1 MGRAKR
7 NKRISQAIRFDAG
20 PLEIQAAE
28 GKEGSPAFTMQAYG
42 GGRLH
47 LGNFPHP
54 AVIAAEGVEVHG
66 GADTIPILRDHDG
79 KRPVGHGK
87 PIVASDSLQ
96 VEGTISQTSADAKQI
111 IEASRNGYPWQASIG
126 GRMTE
131 KPTFVKA
138 GKTVTVNGRRQSG
151 PVYVVNAFM
160 WTETSVVSVG
170 ADADRA
176 TTSIAA
182 TSDPKGL
189 NMDFQEW
196 LEAQGFE
203 DVSDTQRQTLRAAY
217 DAEHKSDDAIELDKL
232 KASNALDEMR
242 AEAVTVSKELKKIS
256 RIAAQYGD
264 RCDDSLIDSL
274 EAKAL
279 TGKISAETFELELLK
294 ASRPLPNGSGTA
306 PAYAGADCNAITA
319 ALCNSIGMNEESVA
333 NSLKAEVGVKAA
345 DKAMN
350 DAATMRGFNIHKLI
364 HTVLHANGRS
374 LSPGHGIDDSVLASA
389 LECGS
394 NVRASAGFSTISLP
408 GILSRVANKAMLDE
422 YGTNAGVARL
432 FCSET
437 DTTDFKQFDRYRMTE
452 AGDFE
457 ELGATSEIKSSTLTE
472 ETLSNQV
479 KTYGRMFTISRE
491 MLINDDLGAMLSV
504 PRMLGKM
511 AARTLEKSVISLLV
525 NASTGA
531 ASTNFF
537 FSTSTA
543 KKKANYAAGAATAL
557 DIDALGTAY
566 KLFLDQV
573 DSQGEPI
580 MVDPALL
587 LVSNKNKITADSLFT
602 STQYRFTNADTK
614 ETIENPWRGRFEV
627 IHSPFIGNSAVGGDE
642 DEYYLL
648 PRPSDTA
655 VINIAYLRGQRS
667 PVISQSDVDFSQ
679 LGVQMRGVFDF
690 GVALWDQ
697 RLAVKMA
704 GQ

>member
-1 MGRAKR
+1 
-7 NKRISQAIRFDAG
+7 
-20 PLEIQAAE
+20 
-28 GKEGSPAFTMQAYG
+28 MQAYG

-96 VEGTISQTSADAKQI
+96 VEGTISQTSDDAKQI

-138 GKTVTVNGRRQSG
+138 GKSVTVNGRRQTG
-151 PVYVVNAFM
+151 PVYVVKAFM

-189 NMDFQEW
+189 DMDFQEW

-256 RIAAQYGD
+256 RISAQYGD

-306 PAYAGADCNAITA
+306 PTYAGADCNAITA
-319 ALCNSIGMNEESVA
+319 ALCNSIGMDEESVS

-345 DKAMN
+345 EKAMN
-350 DAATMRGFNIHKLI
+350 DAATLRGFNVHKLI
-364 HTVLHANGRS
+364 HTVLHAHGRS
-374 LSPGHGIDDSVLASA
+374 VSPGQGIDDSVLASA

-394 NVRASAGFSTISLP
+394 NIRASAGFSTVSLP
-408 GILSRVANKAMLDE
+408 GILSRVANKAMLQSYND
-422 YGTNAGVARL
+422 GMGVARE
-432 FCSET
+432 FCAET

-457 ELGATSEIKSSTLTE
+457 ELGATGEIKSSTLTE

-479 KTYGRMFTISRE
+479 KTYGRMFGITRQ
-491 MLINDDLGAMLSV
+491 MLINDDLGAMLAIPSL
-504 PRMLGKM
+504 LGKM
-511 AARTLEKSVISLLV
+511 AARTLEKSVISLLA

-537 FSTSTA
+537 FSTSSA

-573 DSQGEPI
+573 DSQGNPI
-580 MVDPALL
+580 MVEPSLL
-587 LVSNKNKITADSLFT
+587 LVTNKNAVNARKLFNDAA
-602 STQYRFTNADTK
+602 YRFTNADTK
-614 ETIENPWRGRFEV
+614 ETTENQWQGMFRPLV
-627 IHSPFIGNSAVGGDE
+627 SPFLSQLATTE

-648 PRPSDTA
+648 PTPSDTA

-667 PVISQSDVDFSQ
+667 PVISQSDVDFNQ

>member
-1 MGRAKR
+1 MTGRAKR
-7 NKRISQAIRFDAG
+7 NKRNQQTIRFNAG
-20 PLEIQAAE
+20 PLEIKAADGE
-28 GKEGSPAFTMQAYG
+28 NGSPEFTMQAYG

-96 VEGTISQTSADAKQI
+96 VEGTISQTSDDAKQI

-138 GKTVTVNGRRQSG
+138 GKSVTVNGRRQSG

-189 NMDFQEW
+189 DMDFQEW

-256 RIAAQYGD
+256 RISAQYGD

-306 PAYAGADCNAITA
+306 PTYAGADCNAITA
-319 ALCNSIGMNEESVA
+319 ALCNSIGMDEDSVS

-345 DKAMN
+345 EKAMN
-350 DAATMRGFNIHKLI
+350 DAATLRGFNVHKLI
-364 HTVLHANGRS
+364 HTVLHAHGRS
-374 LSPGHGIDDSVLASA
+374 VSPGQGIDDSVLASA

-394 NVRASAGFSTISLP
+394 NIRASAGFSTVSLP
-408 GILSRVANKAMLDE
+408 GILSRVANKAMLQSYND
-422 YGTNAGVARL
+422 GMGVARE
-432 FCSET
+432 FCAET

-457 ELGATSEIKSSTLTE
+457 ELGATGEIKSSTLTE

-479 KTYGRMFTISRE
+479 KTYGRMFGITRQ
-491 MLINDDLGAMLSV
+491 MLINDDLGAMLAIPSL
-504 PRMLGKM
+504 LGKM
-511 AARTLEKSVISLLV
+511 AARTLEKSVISLLA

-537 FSTSTA
+537 FSTSSA

-573 DSQGEPI
+573 DSQGNPI
-580 MVDPALL
+580 MVEPSLL
-587 LVSNKNKITADSLFT
+587 LVTNKNAVNARKLFNDAA
-602 STQYRFTNADTK
+602 YRFTNADTK
-614 ETIENPWRGRFEV
+614 ETTENQWQGMFRPLV
-627 IHSPFIGNSAVGGDE
+627 SPFLSQLATTE

-648 PRPSDTA
+648 PTPSDTA

-667 PVISQSDVDFSQ
+667 PVISQSDVDFNQ

>member
-256 RIAAQYGD
+256 RISAQYGD

-319 ALCNSIGMNEESVA
+319 ALCNSIGMDEDSVS

-345 DKAMN
+345 EKAMN
-350 DAATMRGFNIHKLI
+350 DAATLRGFNVHKLI
-364 HTVLHANGRS
+364 HTVLHAHGRS
-374 LSPGHGIDDSVLASA
+374 VSPGQGIDDSA
-389 LECGS
+389 
-394 NVRASAGFSTISLP
+394 
-408 GILSRVANKAMLDE
+408 
-422 YGTNAGVARL
+422 
-432 FCSET
+432 ET

-457 ELGATSEIKSSTLTE
+457 ELGATGEIKSSTLTE

-479 KTYGRMFTISRE
+479 KTYGRMFGITRQ
-491 MLINDDLGAMLSV
+491 MLINDDLGAMLAIPSL
-504 PRMLGKM
+504 LGKM
-511 AARTLEKSVISLLV
+511 AARTLEKSVISLLA

-537 FSTSTA
+537 FSTSSA

-573 DSQGEPI
+573 DSQGNPI
-580 MVDPALL
+580 MVEPSLL
-587 LVSNKNKITADSLFT
+587 LVTNKNAVNARKLFNDAA
-602 STQYRFTNADTK
+602 YRFTNADTK
-614 ETIENPWRGRFEV
+614 ETTENQWQGMFRPLV
-627 IHSPFIGNSAVGGDE
+627 SPFLSQLATTE

-648 PRPSDTA
+648 PTPSDTA

-667 PVISQSDVDFSQ
+667 PVISQSDVDFNQ

>member
-7 NKRISQAIRFDAG
+7 NKRMNQTIRFDAG
-20 PLEIQAAE
+20 PLEIKAADGE
-28 GKEGSPAFTMQAYG
+28 AKSPEFTMQAYG

-79 KRPVGHGK
+79 KRPVGHGR

-96 VEGTISQTSADAKQI
+96 VEGTISQTSDDAKQI

-131 KPTFVKA
+131 KPVFVKA

-182 TSDPKGL
+182 TQDPKGL
-189 NMDFQEW
+189 DMDFQEW

-217 DAEHKSDDAIELDKL
+217 DAEHKSDDAIELEKL

-264 RCDDSLIDSL
+264 RCDDTLIDSL

-294 ASRPLPNGSGTA
+294 ASRPLPNGSATA

-319 ALCNSIGMNEESVA
+319 ALCNSIGMDEESVS

-350 DAATMRGFNIHKLI
+350 DAASLRGFNVHKLI
-364 HTVLHANGRS
+364 HTVLHAHGRS
-374 LSPGHGIDDSVLASA
+374 VSPGQGIDDSVLASA

-394 NVRASAGFSTISLP
+394 NVRASAGFSTVSLP
-408 GILSRVANKAMLDE
+408 GILSRVANKAMLQSYND
-422 YGTNAGVARL
+422 GMGVAREI
-432 FCSET
+432 CAET

-457 ELGATSEIKSSTLTE
+457 ELGATGEIKSSTLTE

-479 KTYGRMFTISRE
+479 KTYGRMFGITRQ
-491 MLINDDLGAMLSV
+491 MLINDDLGAMLAIPSL
-504 PRMLGKM
+504 LGKM
-511 AARTLEKSVISLLV
+511 AARTLEKSVISLLA

-573 DSQGEPI
+573 DSQGNPI
-580 MVDPALL
+580 MVEPSLL
-587 LVSNKNKITADSLFT
+587 LVTNKNAVNARKLFNDA
-602 STQYRFTNADTK
+602 SYRFTNADTK
-614 ETIENPWRGRFEV
+614 ETTENQWQGMFRPLV
-627 IHSPFIGNSAVGGDE
+627 SPFLSQLATTE

-648 PRPSDTA
+648 PTPTDTA

-667 PVISQSDVDFSQ
+667 PVISQSDVDFNQ

>member
-1 MGRAKR
+1 MTGRAKR
-7 NKRISQAIRFDAG
+7 NKRNQQTIRFNAG
-20 PLEIQAAE
+20 PLEIKAADGE
-28 GKEGSPAFTMQAYG
+28 NGSPEFTMQAYG

-96 VEGTISQTSADAKQI
+96 VEGTISQTSDDAKQI

-138 GKTVTVNGRRQSG
+138 GKSVTVNGRRQSG

-189 NMDFQEW
+189 DMDFQEW

-256 RIAAQYGD
+256 RISAQYGD

-306 PAYAGADCNAITA
+306 PTYAGADCNAITA
-319 ALCNSIGMNEESVA
+319 ALCNSIGMDEESVS

-345 DKAMN
+345 EKAMN
-350 DAATMRGFNIHKLI
+350 DAATLRGFNFHKLI
-364 HTVLHANGRS
+364 HTVLHAHGRS
-374 LSPGHGIDDSVLASA
+374 VSPGQGIDDSVLASA

-394 NVRASAGFSTISLP
+394 NIRASAGFSTVSLP
-408 GILSRVANKAMLDE
+408 GILSRVANKAMLQSYND
-422 YGTNAGVARL
+422 GMGVARE
-432 FCSET
+432 FCAET

-457 ELGATSEIKSSTLTE
+457 ELGATGEIKSSTLTE

-479 KTYGRMFTISRE
+479 KTYGRMFGITRQ
-491 MLINDDLGAMLSV
+491 MLINDDLGAMLAIPSL
-504 PRMLGKM
+504 LGKM
-511 AARTLEKSVISLLV
+511 AARTLEKSVISLLA

-537 FSTSTA
+537 FSTSSA

-573 DSQGEPI
+573 DSQGNPI
-580 MVDPALL
+580 MVEPSLL
-587 LVSNKNKITADSLFT
+587 LVTNKNAVNARKLFNDAA
-602 STQYRFTNADTK
+602 YRFTNADTK
-614 ETIENPWRGRFEV
+614 ETTENQWQGMFRPLV
-627 IHSPFIGNSAVGGDE
+627 SPFLSQLATTE

-648 PRPSDTA
+648 PTPSDTA

-667 PVISQSDVDFSQ
+667 PVISQSDVDFNQ

>member
-7 NKRISQAIRFDAG
+7 NKRMNQKIRFDAG
-20 PLEIQAAE
+20 PLEIKAADGE
-28 GKEGSPAFTMQAYG
+28 AKSPEFTMQAYG

-96 VEGTISQTSADAKQI
+96 VEGTISQTSDDAKQI

-189 NMDFQEW
+189 DMDFQEW

-203 DVSDTQRQTLRAAY
+203 DVNDAQRQTLRAAY
-217 DAEHKSDDAIELDKL
+217 DAEHRSDDAIELEKL
-232 KASNALDEMR
+232 KASDALDGMR
-242 AEAVTVSKELKKIS
+242 REAIKVSKEMKKIS

-264 RCDDSLIDSL
+264 RCDDALIDSL

-279 TGKISAETFELELLK
+279 TGDISAETFELELLK

-306 PAYAGADCNAITA
+306 PSYAGADCNAITA
-319 ALCNSIGMNEESVA
+319 ALCNSIGMDEESVA
-333 NSLKAEVGVKAA
+333 DSLKAEVGVKAA

-350 DAATMRGFNIHKLI
+350 DAATLRGFNVHKLI
-364 HTVLHANGRS
+364 HTVLHAHGRS
-374 LSPGHGIDDSVLASA
+374 VSPGQGIDDSVLASA

-394 NVRASAGFSTISLP
+394 NIRASAGFSTVSLP
-408 GILSRVANKAMLDE
+408 GILSRVANKAMLQS
-422 YGTNAGVARL
+422 YNSGAGVARE
-432 FCSET
+432 FCAET

-457 ELGATSEIKSSTLTE
+457 EIGATGEIKNSTLTE

-479 KTYGRMFTISRE
+479 KTYGRMFGITRQ
-491 MLINDDLGAMLSV
+491 MLINDDLGAMLAIPSL
-504 PRMLGKM
+504 LGKM
-511 AARTLEKSVISLLV
+511 AARTLEKSVISLLA

-573 DSQGEPI
+573 DSQGNPI
-580 MVDPALL
+580 MVEPSLL
-587 LVSNKNKITADSLFT
+587 LVTNKNAVNARKLFNDAA
-602 STQYRFTNADTK
+602 YRFTNADTK
-614 ETIENPWRGRFEV
+614 ETTENQWQGMFRPLV
-627 IHSPFIGNSAVGGDE
+627 SPFLSQLGTTE

-648 PRPSDTA
+648 PTPTDTA
-655 VINIAYLRGQRS
+655 VINIAYLRGQRA
-667 PVISQSDVDFSQ
+667 PVISQSDVDFQQ

>member
-7 NKRISQAIRFDAG
+7 NKRMNQTIRFDAG
-20 PLEIQAAE
+20 PLEIKAADGE
-28 GKEGSPAFTMQAYG
+28 AKSPEFTMQAYG

-79 KRPVGHGK
+79 KRPVGHGR

-96 VEGTISQTSADAKQI
+96 VEGTISQTSDDAKQI

-131 KPTFVKA
+131 KPVFVKA

-182 TSDPKGL
+182 TQDPKGL
-189 NMDFQEW
+189 DMDFQEW

-217 DAEHKSDDAIELDKL
+217 DAEHKSDDAIELEKL

-264 RCDDSLIDSL
+264 RCDDTLIDSL

-294 ASRPLPNGSGTA
+294 ASRPLPNGSATA

-319 ALCNSIGMNEESVA
+319 ALCNSIGMDEESVS

-350 DAATMRGFNIHKLI
+350 DAASLRGFNVHKLI
-364 HTVLHANGRS
+364 HTVLHAHGRS
-374 LSPGHGIDDSVLASA
+374 VSPGQGIDDSVLASA

-394 NVRASAGFSTISLP
+394 NVRASAGFSTVSLP
-408 GILSRVANKAMLDE
+408 GILSRVANKAMLQSYND
-422 YGTNAGVARL
+422 GMGVARE
-432 FCSET
+432 FCAET

-457 ELGATSEIKSSTLTE
+457 ELGATGEIKSSTLTE

-479 KTYGRMFTISRE
+479 KTYGRMFGSTRQ
-491 MLINDDLGAMLSV
+491 MLINDDLGAMLAIPSL
-504 PRMLGKM
+504 LGKM
-511 AARTLEKSVISLLV
+511 AARTLEKSVISLLA

-573 DSQGEPI
+573 DSQGNPI
-580 MVDPALL
+580 MVEPSLL
-587 LVSNKNKITADSLFT
+587 LVTNKNAVNARKLFNDAA
-602 STQYRFTNADTK
+602 YRFTNADTK
-614 ETIENPWRGRFEV
+614 ETTENQWQGMFRPLV
-627 IHSPFIGNSAVGGDE
+627 SPFLSQLATTE

-648 PRPSDTA
+648 PTPTDTA

-667 PVISQSDVDFSQ
+667 PVISQSDVDFNQ

>member
-1 MGRAKR
+1 M
-7 NKRISQAIRFDAG
+7 NQTIRFDAG
-20 PLEIQAAE
+20 PLEIKAADGE
-28 GKEGSPAFTMQAYG
+28 AKSPEFTMQAYG

-96 VEGTISQTSADAKQI
+96 VEGTISQTSDDARQI
-111 IEASRNGYPWQASIG
+111 VEASRNGYPWQASIG

-189 NMDFQEW
+189 DMDFQEW

-217 DAEHKSDDAIELDKL
+217 DAEHKSDDALELEKL

-306 PAYAGADCNAITA
+306 PTYAGADCNAITA
-319 ALCNSIGMNEESVA
+319 ALCNSIGMDEESVA
-333 NSLKAEVGVKAA
+333 DSLKAEVGVKAA

-350 DAATMRGFNIHKLI
+350 DAATLRGFNVHKLI
-364 HTVLHANGRS
+364 HTVLHAHGRS
-374 LSPGHGIDDSVLASA
+374 VSPGQGIDDSVLASA

-394 NVRASAGFSTISLP
+394 NIRASAGFSTVSLP
-408 GILSRVANKAMLDE
+408 GILSRVANKAMLQS
-422 YGTNAGVARL
+422 YNSGAGIARE
-432 FCSET
+432 FCAET

-457 ELGATSEIKSSTLTE
+457 EIGATGEIKNSTLTE

-479 KTYGRMFTISRE
+479 KTYGRMFGITRQ
-491 MLINDDLGAMLSV
+491 MLINDDLGAMLAIPSL
-504 PRMLGKM
+504 LGKM
-511 AARTLEKSVISLLV
+511 AARTLEKSVISLLA

-573 DSQGEPI
+573 DSQGNPI
-580 MVDPALL
+580 MVEPSLL
-587 LVSNKNKITADSLFT
+587 LVTNKNAVNARKLFNDA
-602 STQYRFTNADTK
+602 SYRFTNADTK
-614 ETIENPWRGRFEV
+614 ETTENQWQGMFRPLV
-627 IHSPFIGNSAVGGDE
+627 SPFLSQLGTTE

-648 PRPSDTA
+648 PTPTDTA
-655 VINIAYLRGQRS
+655 VINIAYLRGQRA
-667 PVISQSDVDFSQ
+667 PVISQSDVDFQQ

>member
-1 MGRAKR
+1 MTGRAKR
-7 NKRISQAIRFDAG
+7 NKRNQQTIRFNAG
-20 PLEIQAAE
+20 PLEIKAADGE
-28 GKEGSPAFTMQAYG
+28 NGSPEFTMQAYG

-96 VEGTISQTSADAKQI
+96 VEGTISQTSDDAKQI

-138 GKTVTVNGRRQSG
+138 GKSVTVNGRRQSG

-189 NMDFQEW
+189 DMDFQEW

-256 RIAAQYGD
+256 RISAQYGD

-306 PAYAGADCNAITA
+306 PTYAGADCNAITA
-319 ALCNSIGMNEESVA
+319 ALCNSIGMDEESVS
-333 NSLKAEVGVKAA
+333 NSLKTEVGVKAA
-345 DKAMN
+345 EKAMN
-350 DAATMRGFNIHKLI
+350 DAATLRGFNVHKLI
-364 HTVLHANGRS
+364 HTVLHAHGRS
-374 LSPGHGIDDSVLASA
+374 VSPGQGIDDSVLASA

-394 NVRASAGFSTISLP
+394 NVRASAGFSTVSLP
-408 GILSRVANKAMLDE
+408 GILSRVANKAMLQSYND
-422 YGTNAGVARL
+422 GMGVARE
-432 FCSET
+432 FCAET

-457 ELGATSEIKSSTLTE
+457 ELGATGEIKSSTLTE

-479 KTYGRMFTISRE
+479 KTYGRMFGITRQ
-491 MLINDDLGAMLSV
+491 MLINDDLGAMLAIPSL
-504 PRMLGKM
+504 LGKM
-511 AARTLEKSVISLLV
+511 AARTLEKSVISLLA

-537 FSTSTA
+537 FSTSSA

-573 DSQGEPI
+573 DSQGNPI
-580 MVDPALL
+580 MVEPSLL
-587 LVSNKNKITADSLFT
+587 LVTNKNAVNARKLFNDAA
-602 STQYRFTNADTK
+602 YRFTNADTK
-614 ETIENPWRGRFEV
+614 ETTENQWQGMFRPLV
-627 IHSPFIGNSAVGGDE
+627 SPFLSQLATTE

-648 PRPSDTA
+648 PTPSDTA

-667 PVISQSDVDFSQ
+667 PVISQSDVDFNQ

>member
-7 NKRISQAIRFDAG
+7 NKRMNQKIRFDAG
-20 PLEIQAAE
+20 PLEIKAADGE
-28 GKEGSPAFTMQAYG
+28 AKSPEFTMQAYG

-96 VEGTISQTSADAKQI
+96 VEGTISQTSDDAKQI

-189 NMDFQEW
+189 DMDFQEW

-203 DVSDTQRQTLRAAY
+203 DVNDAQRQTLRAAY
-217 DAEHKSDDAIELDKL
+217 DAEHRSDDAIELEKL
-232 KASNALDEMR
+232 KASDALDGMRREAIKVSQEM
-242 AEAVTVSKELKKIS
+242 KKIS

-264 RCDDSLIDSL
+264 RCDDALIDSL

-279 TGKISAETFELELLK
+279 TGDISAETFELELLK

-306 PAYAGADCNAITA
+306 PSYAGADCNAITA
-319 ALCNSIGMNEESVA
+319 ALCNSIGMDEESVA
-333 NSLKAEVGVKAA
+333 DSLKAEVGVKAA

-350 DAATMRGFNIHKLI
+350 DAATLRGFNVHKLI
-364 HTVLHANGRS
+364 HTVLHAHGRS
-374 LSPGHGIDDSVLASA
+374 VSPGQGIDDSVLASA

-394 NVRASAGFSTISLP
+394 NVRASAGFSTVSLP
-408 GILSRVANKAMLDE
+408 GILSRVANKAMLQSYND
-422 YGTNAGVARL
+422 GMGVARE
-432 FCSET
+432 FCAET

-457 ELGATSEIKSSTLTE
+457 ELGATGEIKSSTLTE

-479 KTYGRMFTISRE
+479 KTYGRMFGITRQ
-491 MLINDDLGAMLSV
+491 MLINDDLGAMLAIPSL
-504 PRMLGKM
+504 LGKM
-511 AARTLEKSVISLLV
+511 AARTLEKSVISLLA

-543 KKKANYAAGAATAL
+543 KKKANYAAGADTAL
-557 DIDALGTAY
+557 DIDALGAAY

-573 DSQGEPI
+573 DSQGNPI
-580 MVDPALL
+580 MVEPSLL
-587 LVSNKNKITADSLFT
+587 LVTNKNAVNARKLFNDA
-602 STQYRFTNADTK
+602 SYRFTNTDLK
-614 ETIENPWRGRFEV
+614 ETTENQWQGMFRPLV
-627 IHSPFIGNSAVGGDE
+627 SPFLSQLATTE

-648 PRPSDTA
+648 PAPTDTA

-667 PVISQSDVDFSQ
+667 PVISQSDVDFNQ

>member
-1 MGRAKR
+1 MSGRAKR
-7 NKRISQAIRFDAG
+7 NKRNQQTIRFNAG
-20 PLEIQAAE
+20 PLEIKAADGE
-28 GKEGSPAFTMQAYG
+28 NGSPEFTMQAYG

-96 VEGTISQTSADAKQI
+96 VEGTISQTSDDAKQI

-138 GKTVTVNGRRQSG
+138 GKSVTVNGRRQSG

-189 NMDFQEW
+189 DMDFQEW

-256 RIAAQYGD
+256 RISAQYGD

-306 PAYAGADCNAITA
+306 PTYAGADCNAITA
-319 ALCNSIGMNEESVA
+319 ALCNSIGMDEESVS

-345 DKAMN
+345 EKAMN
-350 DAATMRGFNIHKLI
+350 DAATLRGFNVHKLI
-364 HTVLHANGRS
+364 HTVLHAHGRS
-374 LSPGHGIDDSVLASA
+374 VSPGQGIDDSVLASA

-394 NVRASAGFSTISLP
+394 NIRASAGFSTVSLP
-408 GILSRVANKAMLDE
+408 GILSRVANKAMLQSYND
-422 YGTNAGVARL
+422 GMGVARE
-432 FCSET
+432 FCAET

-457 ELGATSEIKSSTLTE
+457 ELGATGEIKSSTLTE

-479 KTYGRMFTISRE
+479 KTYGRMFGITRQ
-491 MLINDDLGAMLSV
+491 MLINDDLGAMLAIPSL
-504 PRMLGKM
+504 LGKM
-511 AARTLEKSVISLLV
+511 AARTLEKSVISLLA

-537 FSTSTA
+537 FSTSSA

-573 DSQGEPI
+573 DSQGNPI
-580 MVDPALL
+580 MVEPSLL
-587 LVSNKNKITADSLFT
+587 LVTNKNAVNARKLFNDAA
-602 STQYRFTNADTK
+602 YRFTNADTK
-614 ETIENPWRGRFEV
+614 ETTENQWQGMFRPLV
-627 IHSPFIGNSAVGGDE
+627 SPFLSQLATTE

-648 PRPSDTA
+648 PTPSDTA

-667 PVISQSDVDFSQ
+667 PVISQSDVDFNQ

>member
-1 MGRAKR
+1 MMGRAKR
-7 NKRISQAIRFDAG
+7 NKRNQQTIRFNAG
-20 PLEIQAAE
+20 PLEIKAADGE
-28 GKEGSPAFTMQAYG
+28 NGSPEFTMQAYG

-96 VEGTISQTSADAKQI
+96 VEGTISQTSDDAKQI

-138 GKTVTVNGRRQSG
+138 GKSVTVNGRRQSG

-189 NMDFQEW
+189 DMDFQEW

-256 RIAAQYGD
+256 RISAQYGD

-306 PAYAGADCNAITA
+306 PTYAGADCNAITA
-319 ALCNSIGMNEESVA
+319 ALCNSIGMDEESVS

-345 DKAMN
+345 EKAMN
-350 DAATMRGFNIHKLI
+350 DAATLRGFNVHKLI
-364 HTVLHANGRS
+364 HTVLHAHGRS
-374 LSPGHGIDDSVLASA
+374 VSPGQGIDDSVLASA

-394 NVRASAGFSTISLP
+394 NVRASAGFSTVSLP
-408 GILSRVANKAMLDE
+408 GILSRVANKAMLQSYND
-422 YGTNAGVARL
+422 GMGVARE
-432 FCSET
+432 FCAET

-457 ELGATSEIKSSTLTE
+457 ELGATGEIKSSTLTE

-479 KTYGRMFTISRE
+479 KTYGRMFGITRQ
-491 MLINDDLGAMLSV
+491 MLINDDLGAMLAIPSL
-504 PRMLGKM
+504 LGKM
-511 AARTLEKSVISLLV
+511 AARTLEKSVISLLA

-537 FSTSTA
+537 FSTSSA

-573 DSQGEPI
+573 DSQGNPI
-580 MVDPALL
+580 MVEPSLL
-587 LVSNKNKITADSLFT
+587 LVTNKNAVNARKLFNDAA
-602 STQYRFTNADTK
+602 YRFTNADTK
-614 ETIENPWRGRFEV
+614 ETTENQWQGMFRPLV
-627 IHSPFIGNSAVGGDE
+627 SPFLSQLATTE

-648 PRPSDTA
+648 PTPSDTA

-667 PVISQSDVDFSQ
+667 PVISQSDVDFNQ

>member
-1 MGRAKR
+1 
-7 NKRISQAIRFDAG
+7 
-20 PLEIQAAE
+20 
-28 GKEGSPAFTMQAYG
+28 
-42 GGRLH
+42 
-47 LGNFPHP
+47 
-54 AVIAAEGVEVHG
+54 
-66 GADTIPILRDHDG
+66 
-79 KRPVGHGK
+79 
-87 PIVASDSLQ
+87 LQ
-96 VEGTISQTSADAKQI
+96 VEGTISQTSDDAKQI

-131 KPTFVKA
+131 KPVFVKA

-182 TSDPKGL
+182 TQDPKGL
-189 NMDFQEW
+189 DMDFQEW

-217 DAEHKSDDAIELDKL
+217 DAEHKSDDAIELEKL

-264 RCDDSLIDSL
+264 RCDDTLIDSL

-294 ASRPLPNGSGTA
+294 ASRPLPNGSATA
-306 PAYAGADCNAITA
+306 QAYAGADCNAITA
-319 ALCNSIGMNEESVA
+319 ALCNSIGMSEESVA
-333 NSLKAEVGVKAA
+333 DSLKAEVGVKAA

-350 DAATMRGFNIHKLI
+350 DAASLRGFNIHKLI
-364 HTVLHANGRS
+364 HTVLHAHGRS
-374 LSPGHGIDDSVLASA
+374 VSPGQGIDDSILASA

-394 NVRASAGFSTISLP
+394 NIRASAGFSTISLP

-422 YGTNAGVARL
+422 YGTNAGVARQ

-457 ELGATSEIKSSTLTE
+457 ELGATGEIKSSTLTE
-472 ETLSNQV
+472 ETLSNKV
-479 KTYGRMFTISRE
+479 KTYVG
-491 MLINDDLGAMLSV
+491 V

-557 DIDALGTAY
+557 NIDALGTAY

-602 STQYRFTNADTK
+602 STQYRFTDADTK

-667 PVISQSDVDFSQ
+667 PVISQSDVDFNQ

>member
-7 NKRISQAIRFDAG
+7 NKRMNQTIRFDAG
-20 PLEIQAAE
+20 PLEIKAADGE
-28 GKEGSPAFTMQAYG
+28 AKSPEFTMQAYN

-79 KRPVGHGK
+79 KRPVGHGR

-96 VEGTISQTSADAKQI
+96 VEGTISQTSDDARQI
-111 IEASRNGYPWQASIG
+111 VEASRNGYPWQASIG

-182 TSDPKGL
+182 TQDPKGL
-189 NMDFQEW
+189 DMDFQEW

-203 DVSDTQRQTLRAAY
+203 DVNDAQRQTLRAAY
-217 DAEHKSDDAIELDKL
+217 DAEHKSDDAIELEKL
-232 KASNALDEMR
+232 KASNALEEMR

-256 RIAAQYGD
+256 RIAAQYSD

-294 ASRPLPNGSGTA
+294 ASRPLPNGSGSA
-306 PAYAGADCNAITA
+306 PSYAGADCNAITA
-319 ALCNSIGMNEESVA
+319 ALCNSIGMDEESVA
-333 NSLKAEVGVKAA
+333 DSLKAEVGVKAA

-350 DAATMRGFNIHKLI
+350 DAATLRGFNVHKLI
-364 HTVLHANGRS
+364 HTVLHAHGRS
-374 LSPGHGIDDSVLASA
+374 VSPGQGIDDSVLASA

-394 NVRASAGFSTISLP
+394 NIRASAGFSTVSLP
-408 GILSRVANKAMLDE
+408 GILSRVANKAMLQS
-422 YGTNAGVARL
+422 YNSGAGVARE
-432 FCSET
+432 FCAET

-457 ELGATSEIKSSTLTE
+457 EIGATGEIKNSTLTE

-479 KTYGRMFTISRE
+479 KTYGRMFGITRQ
-491 MLINDDLGAMLSV
+491 MLINDDLGAMLAIPSL
-504 PRMLGKM
+504 LGKM
-511 AARTLEKSVISLLV
+511 AARTLEKSVISLLA

-573 DSQGEPI
+573 DSQGNPI
-580 MVDPALL
+580 MVEPSLL
-587 LVSNKNKITADSLFT
+587 LVTNKNAVNARKLFNDAA
-602 STQYRFTNADTK
+602 YRFTNADTK
-614 ETIENPWRGRFEV
+614 ETTENQWQGMFRPLV
-627 IHSPFIGNSAVGGDE
+627 SPFLSQLGTTE

-648 PRPSDTA
+648 PTPTDTA
-655 VINIAYLRGQRS
+655 VINIAYLRGQRA
-667 PVISQSDVDFSQ
+667 PVISQSDVDFQQ

>member
-7 NKRISQAIRFDAG
+7 NKRMNQTIRFDAG
-20 PLEIQAAE
+20 PLEIKAADGE
-28 GKEGSPAFTMQAYG
+28 AKSPEFTMQAYG

-79 KRPVGHGK
+79 KRPVGHGR

-96 VEGTISQTSADAKQI
+96 VEGTISQTSDDAKQI

-131 KPTFVKA
+131 KPVFVKA

-182 TSDPKGL
+182 TQDPKGL
-189 NMDFQEW
+189 DMDFQEW

-217 DAEHKSDDAIELDKL
+217 DAEHKSDDAIELEKL
-232 KASNALDEMR
+232 KASNAIDGMR
-242 AEAVTVSKELKKIS
+242 KEALQVSKELQAIA
-256 RIAAQYGD
+256 RITASYRD
-264 RCDDSLIDSL
+264 RCDEQLIDRL
-274 EAKAL
+274 EAKAHL
-279 TGKISAETFELELLK
+279 GEISTETYELELLK
-294 ASRPLPNGSGTA
+294 ASRPLPNGSATA

-319 ALCNSIGMNEESVA
+319 ALCNSIGMDEESVS

-350 DAATMRGFNIHKLI
+350 DAASLRGFNVHKLI
-364 HTVLHANGRS
+364 HTVLHAHGRS
-374 LSPGHGIDDSVLASA
+374 VSPGQGIDDSVLASA

-394 NVRASAGFSTISLP
+394 NVRASAGFSTVSLP
-408 GILSRVANKAMLDE
+408 GILSRVANKAMLQSYND
-422 YGTNAGVARL
+422 GMGVARE
-432 FCSET
+432 FCAET

-457 ELGATSEIKSSTLTE
+457 ELGATGEIKSSTLTE

-479 KTYGRMFTISRE
+479 KTYGRMFGITRQ
-491 MLINDDLGAMLSV
+491 MLINDDLGAMLAIPSL
-504 PRMLGKM
+504 LGKM
-511 AARTLEKSVISLLV
+511 AARTLEKSVISLLA

-573 DSQGEPI
+573 DSQGNPI
-580 MVDPALL
+580 MVEPSLL
-587 LVSNKNKITADSLFT
+587 LVTNKNAVNARKLFNDAA
-602 STQYRFTNADTK
+602 YRFTNADTK
-614 ETIENPWRGRFEV
+614 ETTENQWQGMFRPLV
-627 IHSPFIGNSAVGGDE
+627 SPFLSQLATTE

-648 PRPSDTA
+648 PTPTDTA

-667 PVISQSDVDFSQ
+667 PVISQSDVDFNQ

>member
-1 MGRAKR
+1 M
-7 NKRISQAIRFDAG
+7 NQTIRFDAG
-20 PLEIQAAE
+20 PLEIKAADGE
-28 GKEGSPAFTMQAYG
+28 AKSPEFTMQAYG

-79 KRPVGHGK
+79 KRPVGHGR

-96 VEGTISQTSADAKQI
+96 VEGTISQTSDDAKQI

-131 KPTFVKA
+131 KPVFVKA

-182 TSDPKGL
+182 TQDPKGL
-189 NMDFQEW
+189 DMDFQEW

-217 DAEHKSDDAIELDKL
+217 DAEHKSDDAIELEKL

-264 RCDDSLIDSL
+264 RCDDTLIDSL

-294 ASRPLPNGSGTA
+294 ASRPLPNGSATA

-319 ALCNSIGMNEESVA
+319 ALCNSIGMDEESVS

-350 DAATMRGFNIHKLI
+350 DAASLRGFNVHKLI
-364 HTVLHANGRS
+364 HTVLHAHGRS
-374 LSPGHGIDDSVLASA
+374 VSPGQGIDDSVLASA

-394 NVRASAGFSTISLP
+394 NVRASAGFSTVSLP
-408 GILSRVANKAMLDE
+408 GILSRVANKAMLQSYND
-422 YGTNAGVARL
+422 GMGVARE
-432 FCSET
+432 FCAET

-457 ELGATSEIKSSTLTE
+457 ELGATGEIKSSTLTE

-479 KTYGRMFTISRE
+479 KTYGRMFGITRQ
-491 MLINDDLGAMLSV
+491 MLINDDLGAMLAIPSL
-504 PRMLGKM
+504 LGKM
-511 AARTLEKSVISLLV
+511 AARTLEKSVISLLA

-573 DSQGEPI
+573 DSQGNPI
-580 MVDPALL
+580 MVEPSLL
-587 LVSNKNKITADSLFT
+587 LVTNKNAVNARKLFNDAA
-602 STQYRFTNADTK
+602 YRFTNADTK
-614 ETIENPWRGRFEV
+614 ETTENQWQGMFRPLV
-627 IHSPFIGNSAVGGDE
+627 SPFLSQLATTE

-648 PRPSDTA
+648 PTPTDTA

-667 PVISQSDVDFSQ
+667 PVISQSDVDFNQ

>member
-1 MGRAKR
+1 MTGRAKR
-7 NKRISQAIRFDAG
+7 NKRNQQTIRFNAG
-20 PLEIQAAE
+20 PLEIKAADGE
-28 GKEGSPAFTMQAYG
+28 NGSPEFTMQAYG

-96 VEGTISQTSADAKQI
+96 VEGTISQTSDDAKQI

-138 GKTVTVNGRRQSG
+138 GKSVTVNGRRQTG
-151 PVYVVNAFM
+151 PVYVVKAFM

-189 NMDFQEW
+189 DMDFQEW

-256 RIAAQYGD
+256 RISAQYGD

-306 PAYAGADCNAITA
+306 PTYAGADCNAITA
-319 ALCNSIGMNEESVA
+319 ALCNSIGMDEESVS

-345 DKAMN
+345 EKAMN
-350 DAATMRGFNIHKLI
+350 DAATLRGFNVHKLI
-364 HTVLHANGRS
+364 HTVLHAHGRS
-374 LSPGHGIDDSVLASA
+374 VSPGQGIDDSVLASA

-394 NVRASAGFSTISLP
+394 NIRASAGFSTVSLP
-408 GILSRVANKAMLDE
+408 GILSRVANKAMLQSYND
-422 YGTNAGVARL
+422 GMGVARE
-432 FCSET
+432 FCAET

-457 ELGATSEIKSSTLTE
+457 ELGATGEIKSSTLTE

-479 KTYGRMFTISRE
+479 KTYGRMFGITRQ
-491 MLINDDLGAMLSV
+491 MLINDDLGAMLAIPSL
-504 PRMLGKM
+504 LGKM
-511 AARTLEKSVISLLV
+511 AARTLEKSVISLLA

-537 FSTSTA
+537 FSTSSA

-573 DSQGEPI
+573 DSQGNPI
-580 MVDPALL
+580 MVEPSLL
-587 LVSNKNKITADSLFT
+587 LVTNKNAVNARKLFNDAA
-602 STQYRFTNADTK
+602 YRFTNADTK
-614 ETIENPWRGRFEV
+614 ETTENQWQGMFRPLV
-627 IHSPFIGNSAVGGDE
+627 SPFLSQLATTE

-648 PRPSDTA
+648 PTPSDTA

-667 PVISQSDVDFSQ
+667 PVISQSDVDFNQ

>member
-1 MGRAKR
+1 MGKARRK
-7 NKRISQAIRFDAG
+7 KRIDQLIRFDAG
-20 PLEIQAAE
+20 RLEIAAAE
-28 GKEGSPAFTMQAYG
+28 GENKSPAFTMQAYG

-47 LGNFPHP
+47 LSNFPHP

-66 GADTIPILRDHDG
+66 DADTIPILRDHDG
-79 KRPVGHGK
+79 KRPVGHGR

-111 IEASRNGYPWQASIG
+111 VEASRNGYPWQASIG
-126 GRMTE
+126 GRMTQQ
-131 KPTFVKA
+131 PVFVKS
-138 GKTVTVNGRRQSG
+138 GKSVTVNGRNQTG
-151 PVYVVNAFM
+151 PVYVVKAFT

-182 TSDPKGL
+182 TQSPKGYDM
-189 NMDFQEW
+189 NFEEW
-196 LEAQGFE
+196 LEAQGFD
-203 DVSDTQRQTLRAAY
+203 DVTEAQKLTLRAAF
-217 DAEHKSDDAIELDKL
+217 DAEHKSDDAIELEKL

-242 AEAVTVSKELKKIS
+242 SEAVTVSKELKKIS

-279 TGKISAETFELELLK
+279 TGSISAETFELELLK
-294 ASRPLPNGSGTA
+294 ASRPLPNGSGSA

-319 ALCNSIGMNEESVA
+319 ALCNSIGMDEKSVA
-333 NSLKAEVGVKAA
+333 DSLKAEVGVKAA

-350 DAATMRGFNIHKLI
+350 DAATLRGFNVHKLI
-364 HTVLHANGRS
+364 HTVLHAHGRS
-374 LSPGHGIDDSVLASA
+374 VSPGQGIDDSVLASA

-394 NVRASAGFSTISLP
+394 NIRASAGFSTVSLP
-408 GILSRVANKAMLDE
+408 GILSRVANKAMLQS
-422 YGTNAGVARL
+422 YNSGAGVARE
-432 FCSET
+432 FCAET

-457 ELGATSEIKSSTLTE
+457 EVGATGEIKNSTLTE

-479 KTYGRMFTISRE
+479 KTYGRMFGITRQ
-491 MLINDDLGAMLSV
+491 MLINDDLGAMLAIPSL
-504 PRMLGKM
+504 LGKM
-511 AARTLEKSVISLLV
+511 AARTLEKSVISLLA

-573 DSQGEPI
+573 DSQGNPI
-580 MVDPALL
+580 MVEPGLL
-587 LVSNKNKITADSLFT
+587 LVTNKNAVNARKLFNDSA
-602 STQYRFTNADTK
+602 YRFTNADTK
-614 ETIENPWRGRFEV
+614 ETTENQWQGMFRPLV
-627 IHSPFIGNSAVGGDE
+627 SPFLSQLGTTE

-648 PRPSDTA
+648 PVPTDTA
-655 VINIAYLRGQRS
+655 VINIAYLRGQRA
-667 PVISQSDVDFSQ
+667 PVISQSDVDFQQ

>member
-7 NKRISQAIRFDAG
+7 NKRMNQTIRFDAG
-20 PLEIQAAE
+20 PLEIKAADGE
-28 GKEGSPAFTMQAYG
+28 AKSPEFTMQAYG

-96 VEGTISQTSADAKQI
+96 VEGTISQTSDDAKQI

-189 NMDFQEW
+189 DMDFQEW

-203 DVSDTQRQTLRAAY
+203 DVNDAQRQTLRAAY
-217 DAEHKSDDAIELDKL
+217 DAEHRSDDAIELEKL
-232 KASNALDEMR
+232 KASDALDGMR
-242 AEAVTVSKELKKIS
+242 REAIKVSKEMKKIS

-264 RCDDSLIDSL
+264 RCDDALIDSL

-279 TGKISAETFELELLK
+279 TGDISAETFELELLK

-306 PAYAGADCNAITA
+306 PSYAGADCNAITA
-319 ALCNSIGMNEESVA
+319 ALCNSIGMDEESVA
-333 NSLKAEVGVKAA
+333 DSLKAEVGVKAA

-350 DAATMRGFNIHKLI
+350 DAATLRGFNVHKLI
-364 HTVLHANGRS
+364 HTVLHAHGRS
-374 LSPGHGIDDSVLASA
+374 VSPGQGIDDSVLASA

-394 NVRASAGFSTISLP
+394 NIRASAGFSTVSLP
-408 GILSRVANKAMLDE
+408 GILSRVANKAMLQS
-422 YGTNAGVARL
+422 YNSGAGVARE
-432 FCSET
+432 FCAET

-457 ELGATSEIKSSTLTE
+457 EIGATGEIKNSTLTE

-479 KTYGRMFTISRE
+479 KTYGRMFGITRQ
-491 MLINDDLGAMLSV
+491 MLINDDLGAMLAIPSL
-504 PRMLGKM
+504 LGKM
-511 AARTLEKSVISLLV
+511 AARTLEKSVISLLA

-573 DSQGEPI
+573 DSQGNPI
-580 MVDPALL
+580 MVEPSLL
-587 LVSNKNKITADSLFT
+587 LVTNKNAVNARKLFNDAA
-602 STQYRFTNADTK
+602 YRFTNADTK
-614 ETIENPWRGRFEV
+614 ETTENQWQGMFRPLV
-627 IHSPFIGNSAVGGDE
+627 SPFLSQLGTTE

-648 PRPSDTA
+648 PAPTDTA
-655 VINIAYLRGQRS
+655 VINIAYLRGQRA
-667 PVISQSDVDFSQ
+667 PVISQSDVDFQQ